1 MTERTENSC
10 PLTKEKRETGVGL
23 VRELTILLENDK
35 KRPLYE
41 QIYEDIRAKV
51 RAGDIPSGERLP
63 SARALAGHLQVSRS
77 TVDLAYARLQDEG
90 YIEPVPCKGFF
101 VCDVETLYELPVDEM
116 ATVEEDEP
124 QGEVWRY
131 DFSVNGIDEQGF
143 PFAVWNRLTKTALL
157 DTEQHM
163 FVQGQS
169 RGEAGLREALREY
182 LHYARGVECSASQIV
197 IGAGNDYLLFLLS
210 VVLGREHVI
219 AMENPTYLS
228 ACNCFKV
235 LGYPVTVVG
244 MDAAGMDRG
253 DLAASGADIAY
264 VMPSHQFPTGTV
276 MTMERRT
283 ALLRWAREKKG
294 RYIIEDDYDSE
305 FRYSGHPLP
314 ALQGYDGGQH
324 VIYLGTFSKS
334 IAPSIRISYMV
345 LPKPLLETYHRQAEC
360 FATTVSRIDQK
371 VLEQFIR
378 QGYFER
384 HLNRMRNCYKQKH
397 DRLVAVL
404 QQYTQ
409 RFKIHGENAGLHI
422 LLEPVDDADVVQM
435 QKKAQEAGIRISL
448 LSEYCMEEGLPE
460 MQKNGL
466 LLGYATIPLEQI
478 ETAAEQL
485 LQLV

>member
-1 MTERTENSC
+1 M
-10 PLTKEKRETGVGL
+10 
-23 VRELTILLENDK
+23 RELTILLENDR

-41 QIYEDIRAKV
+41 QIYADIRAKV
-51 RAGDIPSGERLP
+51 RAGDIPAGERLP
-63 SARALAGHLQVSRS
+63 SARALAAHLQVSRS

-90 YIEPVPCKGFF
+90 YIVPVPCRGFF
-101 VCDVETLYELPVDEM
+101 VCDVETLYELPVDEEVR
-116 ATVEEDEP
+116 ALAEREEKKEDS
-124 QGEVWRY
+124 WRY
-131 DFSVNGIDEQGF
+131 DFSVNGIDAQGF
-143 PFAVWNRLTKTALL
+143 PFAVWNRLTKAALL

-163 FVQGQS
+163 FAQGQS

-210 VVLGREHVI
+210 VILGREHRI
-219 AMENPTYLS
+219 AMEYRTYVS
-228 ACNCFKV
+228 ACNCFRM
-235 LGYPVTVVG
+235 LGYPVVAVG
-244 MDAAGMDRG
+244 MDASGMDCV

-283 ALLRWAREKKG
+283 SLLRWAREKKE

-314 ALQGYDGGQH
+314 ALQGYDGGQQ

-334 IAPSIRISYMV
+334 VAPSIRISYMV
-345 LPKPLLETYHRQAEC
+345 LPKTLLEAYHQRAEC

-397 DRLVAVL
+397 DCLMKIL
-404 QQYTQ
+404 QRYTDV
-409 RFKIHGENAGLHI
+409 FEVYGENAGLHMI
-422 LLEPVDDADVVQM
+422 LKPLPPLDVDCM
-435 QKKAQEAGIRISL
+435 QKKAKDAGINISQL
-448 LSEYCMEEGLPE
+448 AQYSIQKQPDTEE
-460 MQKNGL
+460 NGL
-466 LLGYATIPLEQI
+466 LLGYATIPLEQL
-478 ETAAEQL
+478 EDAVTAL
-485 LQLV
+485 LEAML

>member
-1 MTERTENSC
+1 M
-10 PLTKEKRETGVGL
+10 
-23 VRELTILLENDK
+23 LENDK

-41 QIYEDIRAKV
+41 QIYSYIRAEI
-51 RAGDIPSGERLP
+51 RAGRIPSGEKLP

-90 YIEPVPCKGFF
+90 YIVPVPCKGFF
-101 VCDVETLYELPVDEM
+101 VCDVETLYELPV
-116 ATVEEDEP
+116 EEDAEMSAN
-124 QGEVWRY
+124 QDKQAEEAAWQY

-197 IGAGNDYLLFLLS
+197 IGAGNDYLLFLFS
-210 VVLGREHVI
+210 VILGREHMI

-228 ACNCFKV
+228 AYNCFKV
-235 LGYPVTVVG
+235 LGYPVKAVG
-244 MDAAGMDRG
+244 MDAAGMDCG
-253 DLAASGADIAY
+253 DLAESGADIAY

-283 ALLRWAREKKG
+283 ALLRWAREKKD

-345 LPKPLLETYHRQAEC
+345 LPKPLLEAYHRLAEC

-404 QQYTQ
+404 QQYTDH
-409 RFKIHGENAGLHI
+409 FTIHGENAGLHI
-422 LLEPVDDADVVQM
+422 LLEPVSTVDVVQI

-448 LSEYCMEEGLPE
+448 LSEYCMETGLPE
-460 MQKNGL
+460 TQKNGL

-478 ETAAEQL
+478 ETAAKQL
-485 LQLV
+485 LQSM

>member
-1 MTERTENSC
+1 M
-10 PLTKEKRETGVGL
+10 
-23 VRELTILLENDK
+23 RELTILLENDK

-101 VCDVETLYELPVDEM
+101 VCDVETLYELPVDET
-116 ATVEEDEP
+116 ATVDEDEP

-163 FVQGQS
+163 FVQGQP

-182 LHYARGVECSASQIV
+182 LHYARGVECSAAQIV

-210 VVLGREHVI
+210 VMLGHAHRI
-219 AMENPTYLS
+219 AMEDPTYLS
-228 ACNCFKV
+228 ARRCFET
-235 LGYPVTVVG
+235 LGYPVCSVG
-244 MDAAGMDRG
+244 LDEAGMRVDE
-253 DLAASGADIAY
+253 LAESGADIAY

-276 MTMERRT
+276 MSMERRT
-283 ALLRWAREKKG
+283 ALLRWAREKEG
-294 RYIIEDDYDSE
+294 RLLIEDDYDSE

-314 ALQGYDGGQH
+314 SLQGYDGGQQ

-334 IAPSIRISYMV
+334 VAPSIRISYMV
-345 LPKPLLETYHRQAEC
+345 LPKPLLEIYRDRAEC
-360 FATTVSRIDQK
+360 FATTVSRIDQR

-384 HLNRMRNCYKQKH
+384 HLNRMRNLYRQKH
-397 DRLVAVL
+397 DALVAAVKK
-404 QQYTQ
+404 
-409 RFKIHGENAGLHI
+409 RPAEFDIEGEHAGLHI
-422 LLEPVDDADVVQM
+422 LLRPLQGQSVEQCVQR
-435 QKKAQEAGIRISL
+435 ARASGIRVYQMVD
-448 LSEYCMEEGLPE
+448 YCMGK
-460 MQKNGL
+460 MAGQDKNRL
-466 LLGYATIPLEQI
+466 LLGYASIPLQEI
-478 ETAAEQL
+478 PDAVDAL
-485 LQLV
+485 FASFA